1 VLLILTGVL
10 LLVFLRRRRR
20 RQALVELPLP
30 DTRSPETKFSQID
43 PATMPLAKPPA
54 VAPPPPGIYP
64 FNANGTDGLIL
75 VQYPHMPPVSEASDI
90 PRVGLPQASII
101 TQPAVVNHRYSGR
114 G

>member
-1 VLLILTGVL
+1 VLLLLTGFL

-20 RQALVELPLP
+20 RQALVEPPLP

-54 VAPPPPGIYP
+54 VAPPPGIYP

-90 PRVGLPQASII
+90 PRVGVPQASII
-101 TQPAVVNHRYSGR
+101 TRGQPSI
-114 G
+114 